1 MTAPDKCIVTVR
13 QYASCDEP
21 IWNDFIRNSKNGIF
35 MFNRNFMEYHKDR
48 FTDNSLLFFDGEKL
62 LAILPASIKDGILS
76 SHGGLTY
83 GGFIIGND
91 MKQHH
96 MNDCFS
102 ALTDYGLKN
111 GINEIIYKHIPHI
124 YHKQPA
130 EEDLY
135 SLYYTGAK
143 VLKIEAATVIDLE
156 QPLKMPKGRK
166 AQVARAKREGVEIRE
181 SCDFESFIS
190 LENQVLGARHGTK
203 AVHSPQELHLLKGFF
218 PQNIKLIAAFYND
231 TMIAGTVLFVYD
243 NVVHTQYMAANETAR
258 EIGALDF
265 TIATVINQY
274 KESKKWLDFG
284 ISTED
289 AGHYLNEGLIA
300 QKEGFGGRTNIYQT
314 WRIDL

>member
-1 MTAPDKCIVTVR
+1 MTVKKFTDLDR
-13 QYASCDEP
+13 N
-21 IWNDFIRNSKNGIF
+21 IWNDFINNSKNGIF

-48 FTDNSLLFFDGEKL
+48 FIDNSLLFYDNEKL
-62 LAILPASIKDGILS
+62 IALFPASIKDGILS

-83 GGFIIGND
+83 GGFITSND

-96 MNDCFS
+96 MNDCFTS
-102 ALTDYGLKN
+102 LKEYAVQN
-111 GINEIIYKHIPHI
+111 GIKEIIYKHIPHI

-135 SLYYTGAK
+135 SLFYHDAK
-143 VLKIEAATVIDLE
+143 LLKIEASTTLDLS

-166 AQVARAKREGVEIRE
+166 AQVGRARREGVLVKE
-181 SCDFESFIS
+181 STDFESFIK
-190 LENQVLGARHGTK
+190 LENSVLQERHGTK
-203 AVHSPQELHLLKGFF
+203 AVHTPAELNLLQERFSNNIQLLG
-218 PQNIKLIAAFYND
+218 AFYQGK
-231 TMIAGTVLFVYD
+231 MIAGTVLFIYD

-258 EIGALDF
+258 EIGALDL
-265 TIATVINQY
+265 TIATVIDKY

-289 AGHYLNEGLIA
+289 GGHYLNEGLIS

-314 WRIDL
+314 WKISL